1 MSMSF
6 IASDKFDAGEDT
18 GGGVSRLPDFR
29 YEEIKAVAADVI
41 EKYAVSSI
49 PIDVFALA
57 KKLRIRL
64 VRFSDFTEDET
75 ASLGQWGIT
84 EETDGFYLLAEKNG
98 EFVPYI
104 YYNDKKDPRRIRFT
118 ILHEIGHH
126 LLSHVQQSD
135 LAEAEANFFAKYLI
149 APPVLVHRI
158 EPQDYLDIACA
169 FDVSGTCA
177 WNAFDYYEKWRWHY
191 LRVGG
196 RYEEYEIKIL
206 NACAV

>member
-6 IASDKFDAGEDT
+6 IAFDKFDADEDT

-41 EKYAVSSI
+41 EKYAVSAV
-49 PIDVFALA
+49 PVDVFALA

-64 VRFSDFTEDET
+64 VSFSDFTEDET
-75 ASLGQWGIT
+75 ASLCQWGIT
-84 EETDGFYLLAEKNG
+84 EETDGFYLLAGKNG

-135 LAEAEANFFAKYLI
+135 LAEAEANFFARYLI

-158 EPQDYLDIACA
+158 EPQDYLDITCA
-169 FDVSGTCA
+169 LGVSGACA
-177 WNAFDYYEKWRWHY
+177 WNAL
-191 LRVGG
+191 LRKV
-196 RYEEYEIKIL
+196 
-206 NACAV
+206 AVALFQSRRAV